1 PAGREPL
8 VLRLRLA
15 LAGLHAGLGGGA
27 AAARLALIECLLAER
42 LALGGVGAGIQAAL
56 RGVLRLRL
64 AVGRARVG
72 WRRRAPVR
80 VAGALDGRRQ
90 VRAAVVA
97 TAFPVAAGLQRAPLL
112 GAVVGTARR
121 RIAVEAH
128 AGVELVCRSALARRL
143 VRPARDAAPG
153 ILLGVLLAEP
163 RARGRRRLGALAVL
177 VDAVPDRLGRASR
190 AEIGV
195 AAGRRAGGLQLI
207 PHAGAAGGTVGI
219 GRRAVACDA
228 LREGGLRLGLARRLV
243 ARVR

>member
-1 PAGREPL
+1 MRWSSSARTGEILPRAHPRLSTGPPCCRSAAAAAEVHAAPEGVLRLADRDALALPACREPL

-15 LAGLHAGLGGGA
+15 LADLHAGLGGGA

-112 GAVVGTARR
+112 GAAVGAARR
-121 RIAVEAH
+121 RIAVEDH
-128 AGVELVCRSALARRL
+128 
-143 VRPARDAAPG
+143 
-153 ILLGVLLAEP
+153 
-163 RARGRRRLGALAVL
+163 
-177 VDAVPDRLGRASR
+177 
-190 AEIGV
+190 
-195 AAGRRAGGLQLI
+195 
-207 PHAGAAGGTVGI
+207 
-219 GRRAVACDA
+219 
-228 LREGGLRLGLARRLV
+228 
-243 ARVR
+243 